1 MLFFGVPIT
10 VEYNIENL
18 SANLT
23 PMTSKHT
30 KKLYTVPKNN
40 FNTKS
45 VNTPD
50 VIFSELNKH
59 TIKLTT
65 LTKYQ

>member
-10 VEYNIENL
+10 VEYNIESL

-30 KKLYTVPKNN
+30 KKLYTVPK
-40 FNTKS
+40 
-45 VNTPD
+45 
-50 VIFSELNKH
+50 I
-59 TIKLTT
+59 T
-65 LTKYQ
+65 LIQKVSIHQM